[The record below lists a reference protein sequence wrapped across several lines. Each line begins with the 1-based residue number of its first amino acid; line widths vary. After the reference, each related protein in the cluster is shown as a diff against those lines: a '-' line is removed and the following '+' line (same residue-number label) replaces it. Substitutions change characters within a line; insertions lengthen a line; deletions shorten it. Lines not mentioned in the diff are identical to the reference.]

1 MPSKTRKAARSRAPL
16 SRERVLRAAM
26 ALADESGLESLSMR
40 KLAQALGVE
49 AMSLYRHVASRDDI
63 LDGLVDLA
71 ISEIEIPA
79 KGANWKTAMRQR
91 ARSARDVLS
100 RHLWAAGLFE
110 SRRRM
115 SPETLRYAD
124 AIIGSLRDAGFSTAM
139 AYRAFFTLDSFIY
152 GFIVQVSS
160 WGIDPKDAPQETAR
174 LRPQV
179 SPEMFPNIVAV
190 MEHVMSSKPSPGM
203 SAEFEFGLDL
213 LLDGLER
220 LRDVKGN
227 KRSAKSSK

>member
-1 MPSKTRKAARSRAPL
+1 MPRKTRKGARSRAPL
-16 SRERVLRAAM
+16 SRERVLRAAI

-40 KLAQALGVE
+40 KLAHALGVE

-63 LDGLVDLA
+63 LDGLVDLV
-71 ISEIEIPA
+71 IGEIEIPA

-100 RHLWAAGLFE
+100 RHLWAVALFE
-110 SRRRM
+110 SQRRM

-124 AIIGSLRDAGFSTAM
+124 AIIGSLRDAGFSTAN

-160 WGIDPKDAPQETAR
+160 WGVKAEEVPEETAR

-179 SPEMFPNIVAV
+179 SPTEFPNIIAV

-203 SAEFEFGLDL
+203 TAEFEFGLDL

-220 LRDVKGN
+220 LRDVKGK
-227 KRSAKSSK
+227 KRAGESSK

>member
-1 MPSKTRKAARSRAPL
+1 MPRKTRKGARSRAPL
-16 SRERVLRAAM
+16 SRERVLRAAI

-49 AMSLYRHVASRDDI
+49 AMSLYRHVASRHDI
-63 LDGLVDLA
+63 LDGLVDLV

-79 KGANWKTAMRQR
+79 KGANWKAAMRQR
-91 ARSARDVLS
+91 ASSARAVLS
-100 RHLWAAGLFE
+100 RHPWAAALFE
-110 SRRRM
+110 SQRRM

-124 AIIGSLRDAGFSTAM
+124 AILGTLRDAGFPIEIAL
-139 AYRAFFTLDSFIY
+139 RAFFTLDSYIY
-152 GFIVQVSS
+152 GFVLQVSS
-160 WGIDPKDAPQETAR
+160 WGMDPEEMPEETAR

-179 SPEMFPNIVAV
+179 APDTYPNIIAV

-213 LLDGLER
+213 ILDGLER
-220 LRDVKGN
+220 LRDVRPK
-227 KRSAKSSK
+227 KR